1 MSIKRTALTTLFAT
15 AIVCAAPVQAQES
28 HVERVLSTMVSQAM
42 QNVTA
47 EINEEVQK
55 SILTSAYNFSFA
67 KPVDPTAPATK
78 VTKVT
83 ITDIASAKKTAKDSD
98 VTEKSED

>member
-78 VTKVT
+78 VI
-83 ITDIASAKKTAKDSD
+83 ITDIASAKTTAKDSD

>member
-1 MSIKRTALTTLFAT
+1 MSIKKTALTTLFAT
-15 AIVCAAPVQAQES
+15 AIVFTCPVQAQES

-42 QNVTA
+42 QNVTT

-55 SILTSAYNFSFA
+55 SILTSAYNFTFA

-78 VTKVT
+78 VT
-83 ITDIASAKKTAKDSD
+83 ITDIATAKTNAKESD

>member
-55 SILTSAYNFSFA
+55 SILTSVYNFSFA

-78 VTKVT
+78 VT
-83 ITDIASAKKTAKDSD
+83 ITDIASVTTNESDSD
-98 VTEKSED
+98 VTDKSED

>member
-67 KPVDPTAPATK
+67 KPVDPTVPA
-78 VTKVT
+78 TKVT
-83 ITDIASAKKTAKDSD
+83 ITDIASAKTTAKDSD

>member
-15 AIVCAAPVQAQES
+15 AIACTAPVQAQES

-47 EINEEVQK
+47 ELNEEVQK

-67 KPVDPTAPATK
+67 KPDDATAPS
-78 VTKVT
+78 TKVT
-83 ITDIASAKKTAKDSD
+83 ITDIASAKANAKQSY

>member
-42 QNVTA
+42 QNVTT

-55 SILTSAYNFSFA
+55 SILTSAYNFTFA
-67 KPVDPTAPATK
+67 KPVDPAAPA
-78 VTKVT
+78 TKVT
-83 ITDIASAKKTAKDSD
+83 ITDIASVTTNKLDSD
-98 VTEKSED
+98 VTDKSED

>member
-78 VTKVT
+78 VT
-83 ITDIASAKKTAKDSD
+83 ITDIASAKTTAKESD

>member
-78 VTKVT
+78 VT
-83 ITDIASAKKTAKDSD
+83 ITDIASAKTTAKDSD